1 MFFHVHV
8 YDPMATWS
16 FDALLK
22 CPQHS
27 VQLSYLSCS
36 SLKGKRTT
44 RSIQWAYLISL
55 WNFYYSYYLKAQW
68 LWWHAKMKLICQS
81 LHNQKRTKKSTRLC
95 LRVLSTGAISMFSVS
110 SKHSTFV
117 GSQGSKQALEFLYS
131 LLLCS
136 YPIIQ
141 KNFGGWRDVNHAC
154 MRSQVQIPISHI
166 KARDS
171 YPCL

>member
-1 MFFHVHV
+1 MPPTFSPIVLPFLLFSQRKKNYPIHTVSIFNFFVK
-8 YDPMATWS
+8 
-16 FDALLK
+16 FLLLLLPK
-22 CPQHS
+22 SS
-27 VQLSYLSCS
+27 VAMM
-36 SLKGKRTT
+36 T
-44 RSIQWAYLISL
+44 
-55 WNFYYSYYLKAQW
+55 
-68 LWWHAKMKLICQS
+68 CQS
-81 LHNQKRTKKSTRLC
+81 EINLSVTSQSKEDKKSTRLC